1 MLSMIS
7 LVAYGKQETKILVKE
22 RKRKRKRENV
32 VELEGHVLVDA
43 MPLNGRHV
51 GLYVHI
57 IPRGEDGPQGFLQGF
72 LGRD

>member
-22 RKRKRKRENV
+22 RKRKNV

-51 GLYVHI
+51 GLYVHL